1 MQIQMSRN
9 VTRGCQ
15 VSTELT
21 FDLLIPLAHTPLEPP
36 MEVKSAL
43 KHVNKEVLEAVKQ
56 VSLRS

>member
-1 MQIQMSRN
+1 MSRN
-9 VTRGCQ
+9 VTRRCQ